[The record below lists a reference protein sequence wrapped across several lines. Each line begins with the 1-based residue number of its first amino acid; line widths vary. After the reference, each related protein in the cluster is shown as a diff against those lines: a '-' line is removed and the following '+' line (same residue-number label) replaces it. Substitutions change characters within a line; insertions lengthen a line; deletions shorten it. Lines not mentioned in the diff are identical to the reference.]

1 MNLTAA
7 RGGESDWQLQDFII
21 NWKWY
26 EHALDSID
34 VWGLGVEKVED
45 RSLLRTSQ
53 PYQNAEYHSRR
64 GLHHR
69 ILHRRRFLTSIALS
83 I

>member
-7 RGGESDWQLQDFII
+7 RGGESDWQLRDFII

-53 PYQNAEYHSRR
+53 PYQNANIIVEEASTIESY
-64 GLHHR
+64 
-69 ILHRRRFLTSIALS
+69 IVEDFLPV
-83 I
+83 